1 MSLDTYTGLKASI
14 ASTLNK
20 TNLTASIPDFITL
33 AEAVMAREIT
43 SIGRVDNY
51 ADVEIG
57 EDGWRLPCSADEI
70 ASVTYAGNPLTYLSP
85 DRVGEVVSTNP
96 GFYTVDGQ
104 VLRLAPTGTVTIRLT
119 KSFCPLSA
127 SVPYNWLLREHPDV
141 YLYGALLQAAPFLR
155 DDERIPVWRSFFI
168 DAINSINQREIR
180 RQIGGVLRV
189 QSGPTP

>member
-1 MSLDTYTGLKASI
+1 MDVRNNTRPTSHVTNLGFW
-14 ASTLNK
+14 STLFIK
-20 TNLTASIPDFITL
+20 LEIERCILKSKVRKQPFCRASASEFKYVII
-33 AEAVMAREIT
+33 
-43 SIGRVDNY
+43 RVSW
-51 ADVEIG
+51 IK
-57 EDGWRLPCSADEI
+57 I
-70 ASVTYAGNPLTYLSP
+70 
-85 DRVGEVVSTNP
+85 NP